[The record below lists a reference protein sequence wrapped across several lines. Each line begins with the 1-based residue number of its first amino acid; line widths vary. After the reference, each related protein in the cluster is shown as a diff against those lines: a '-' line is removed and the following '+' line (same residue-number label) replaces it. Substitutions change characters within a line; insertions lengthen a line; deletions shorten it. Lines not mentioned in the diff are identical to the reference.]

1 MYVKFHIACSANLRV
16 CLNEFGLP
24 TASEFPAEW
33 PPHISLWRS
42 TAANMNTTNRSKYFA
57 ANVSHIK
64 SIAQEAHRKL
74 IRMMMIKIKSE
85 FREIFHFFS
94 LSLFGPVD
102 VRNGRPYSPRP
113 PHTNTLSI
121 SVTFARDLCDNVND
135 DGGLD
140 WRRCAKKKY
149 NSPNE
154 SESRVCCCSLTLK
167 TISGFS
173 QA

>member
-1 MYVKFHIACSANLRV
+1 MSNFTLRARPICVFVSMNSDFQPQANSLLNDLHIYHSGGQQQQTWIPRIEAN
-16 CLNEFGLP
+16 
-24 TASEFPAEW
+24 
-33 PPHISLWRS
+33 ISQLMCR
-42 TAANMNTTNRSKYFA
+42 TLK
-57 ANVSHIK
+57 VSHK
-64 SIAQEAHRKL
+64 RPTENSLGWWWLKL
-74 IRMMMIKIKSE
+74 KVNFVKC
-85 FREIFHFFS
+85 FTFFS

-154 SESRVCCCSLTLK
+154 SESRVCCCSPTLK